1 MFNLRDYILKLLDE
15 SIGKE
20 PDYKVRENGLKW
32 YERGILVEA
41 DLEAVDNLIE
51 ERKKTIEEQTEVEIV
66 DEIVENLVEDM
77 TENEQLDTEV
87 NSSVEEVIEENK
99 ELEES
104 AE

>member
-1 MFNLRDYILKLLDE
+1 MFNLREYILKLLDE

-20 PDYKVRENGLKW
+20 LDYKVRENALKW
-32 YERGILVEA
+32 YERGTLVEA

-51 ERKKTIEEQTEVEIV
+51 ERKKTIEEQTEEKIV
-66 DEIVENLVEDM
+66 DEIVEDM
-77 TENEQLDTEV
+77 TGNEQLDTEV
-87 NSSVEEVIEENK
+87 NSSVEEAIEENK